1 MLRLIPILVLFVA
14 STFAQEPASA
24 PAADTFTEV
33 SAYDPARSVNGD
45 ILAAQAE
52 ARHTG
57 KRVLL
62 ELGGEWCKWCHIMD
76 RTFAE
81 NPDLLAL
88 RRQNYVTVKVNVS
101 RENMNKEAIKRF
113 GEIPGF
119 PYLIVLDAD
128 GKVVRKQNTG
138 DLESGRG
145 YDLDRF
151 RRFLEKYAPKKS

>member
-1 MLRLIPILVLFVA
+1 MLRLIPILVLVVA
-14 STFAQEPASA
+14 STFAQEPAPATSA
-24 PAADTFTEV
+24 GTFAELSV
-33 SAYDPARSVNGD
+33 YDPGRSAHDDV
-45 ILAAQAE
+45 LAAQAE
-52 ARHTG
+52 AKRTG

-62 ELGGEWCKWCHIMD
+62 EIGGEWCKWCHIMD

-101 RENMNKEAIKRF
+101 RENMNKEALKRF

-151 RRFLEKYAPKKS
+151 RKFLEKYAPKKS